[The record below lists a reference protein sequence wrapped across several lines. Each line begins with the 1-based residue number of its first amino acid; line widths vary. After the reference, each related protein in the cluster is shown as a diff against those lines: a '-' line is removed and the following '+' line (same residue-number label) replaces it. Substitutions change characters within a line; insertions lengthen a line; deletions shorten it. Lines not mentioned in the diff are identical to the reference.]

1 MASTSGAHRRECE
14 FSQLVGMAY
23 APAAHYGIMDHVV
36 AQPGVAL
43 LEVMKDIDGAA
54 ARLHDV
60 EGRPK
65 DQEVRKP

>member
-1 MASTSGAHRRECE
+1 
-14 FSQLVGMAY
+14 MAY

-36 AQPGVAL
+36 VQPGVAL
-43 LEVMKDIDGAA
+43 LEVMKDVDGAA